1 MRAAWH
7 AVVAVHLV
15 LALLGSGLT
24 SPAAQAQQAAPAP
37 AALPAPAP
45 APVPAP
51 APRVDPAAEA
61 DALQELSDQL
71 QARRSELEVQRRA
84 LMEERARISAVD
96 RPASAEQLA
105 QWRDRD
111 ATGRRLRQRVAMLDR
126 LLAALTSQ
134 ALQAISPPA
143 EKKYEFLT
151 SDVGLKSTSLEVAL
165 RDTPEGPVAIVLP
178 PDTLVVQ
185 VAADAGG
192 AWSVVVA
199 AGGSGYVPTSMLKSA
214 E

>member
-7 AVVAVHLV
+7 AVFAAHLV
-15 LALLGSGLT
+15 VALLGSGLT
-24 SPAAQAQQAAPAP
+24 APAAQAQQAAPT
-37 AALPAPAP
+37 P
-45 APVPAP
+45 APVPTP

-61 DALQELSDQL
+61 AALQELFDQL

-84 LMEERARISAVD
+84 LMEKRARISAVD
-96 RPASAEQLA
+96 RPASAEQLV

-111 ATGRRLRQRVAMLDR
+111 ATGRRLRQRVALLDG
-126 LLAALTSQ
+126 LLAALTPRT
-134 ALQAISPPA
+134 LQAISPPA

-165 RDTPEGPVAIVLP
+165 RDTPEGAGAIVLP
-178 PDTLVVQ
+178 PDTLIVQ
-185 VAADAGG
+185 VASDAGG

-199 AGGSGYVPTSMLKSA
+199 AAGSGYVPTSMLKSTD
-214 E
+214 

>member
-7 AVVAVHLV
+7 AAVAAHVVVAF
-15 LALLGSGLT
+15 LGSG
-24 SPAAQAQQAAPAP
+24 PAATVAQAQQAVPAP

-45 APVPAP
+45 APAPVPAP
-51 APRVDPAAEA
+51 SVDPAAETA
-61 DALQELSDQL
+61 ALQELSRQL
-71 QARRSELEVQRRA
+71 QARRSELEVKRRA
-84 LMEERARISAVD
+84 LREERARISAVD

-111 ATGRRLRQRVAMLDR
+111 ATGRRLGQRVATLEG
-126 LLAALTSQ
+126 LVAALTSQ
-134 ALQAISPPA
+134 ALEAIAPPG

-165 RDTPEGPVAIVLP
+165 RDAPDGAVAIVLP

-192 AWSVVVA
+192 VWSVVVA
-199 AGGSGYVPTSMLKSA
+199 ASGSGYVPTSMLKSA
-214 E
+214 D